1 MSDQRT
7 RQELL
12 LANVDRGQCP
22 YCEGA
27 LGDPGTNDYRPCL
40 GCQRQWKI
48 DIVHGRP
55 YAVSI
60 SPPGMLREF
69 HKGRLP
75 SPFCHEPTKCMGLGS
90 CPRKPACND
99 RV

>member
-7 RQELL
+7 RPELL
-12 LANVDRGQCP
+12 LANVERGQCP

-27 LGDPGTNDYRPCL
+27 LGDPRLNDYRPCL
-40 GCQRQWKI
+40 GCRRQWKI
-48 DIVHGRP
+48 DIVHGRR

-69 HKGRLP
+69 QRGRLP
-75 SPFCHEPTKCMGLGS
+75 SPFCHQPTKCTGLGS
-90 CPRKPACND
+90 CPQKPACND
-99 RV
+99 RM

>member
-7 RQELL
+7 RSEVL
-12 LANVDRGQCP
+12 LASLERGLCP

-27 LGDPGTNDYRPCL
+27 LGDTRSNDYRPCL
-40 GCQRQWKI
+40 QCQRQWKV
-48 DIVHGRP
+48 DIVHGRR

-69 HKGRLP
+69 QKGYLP
-75 SPFCHEPTKCMGLGS
+75 SPFCHLPAKCRGLGS
-90 CPRKPACND
+90 CPQKPACND
-99 RV
+99 RM